1 MRAMRVN
8 ELGKPETLTLSE
20 VPSPVPGPGQVRI
33 AVHAAGCNF
42 ADTLMISGHY
52 QYKPEMPFTPGLEVA
67 GTVIDT
73 GPGVNGFQPGNRVMS
88 WVGLG
93 GYAEEAVAD
102 ASNTALIPDGM
113 DYIVA
118 AGFPITYSTAAI
130 TLEHRQVHL
139 AAGEVLLVHGATGGA
154 GLAAV
159 DVGKAM
165 GATVVATVGSD
176 AKMQTA
182 RDSGADHVIN
192 YTTESIRD
200 RVKELVGG
208 ADVVFDPVGGDA
220 FAQSLRCINEDGRLA
235 IIGFASGSIPQI
247 PANYLLV
254 KNISAIGISV
264 GGYRRSRPDLTR
276 LTLARLSEWY
286 AAGRLHPLVG
296 QTFPMERTAE
306 ALNMLLTRRATGKVV
321 IMTR

>member
-1 MRAMRVN
+1 M
-8 ELGKPETLTLSE
+8 SE

-67 GTVIDT
+67 GTIMDAGPDVT
-73 GPGVNGFQPGNRVMS
+73 GFRPGDRVMS

-93 GYAEEAVAD
+93 GYAEEALAN
-102 ASNTALIPDGM
+102 ANNTALIPDGM
-113 DYIVA
+113 DFTVA
-118 AGFPITYSTAAI
+118 AGFPITYSTATI

-176 AKMQTA
+176 AKMRIA
-182 RDSGADHVIN
+182 RESGADHVIN

-200 RVKELVGG
+200 QVKALVGG

-235 IIGFASGSIPQI
+235 IIGFASGTVPQI

-276 LTLARLSEWY
+276 QTLSRLSEWF
-286 AAGRLHPLVG
+286 AAGKLRPLVG
-296 QTFPMERTAE
+296 QTFPLERTAE

-321 IMTR
+321 VITR